1 MKIEEVKST
10 TKAQRIAAHSHIKGL
25 GLDEKGN
32 AIARGGGLVGQEAAR
47 EGAGIIVDMIRS
59 RKMAGRAVLLAG
71 PPGTGKV
78 SRLLLFFF
86 ANISEYFRCRLLWH
100 WLLHKNWE
108 IRFHFVPWSEVK
120 CIHQKL
126 KRRRF

>member
-78 SRLLLFFF
+78 SRLLFFF
-86 ANISEYFRCRLLWH
+86 LL
-100 WLLHKNWE
+100 LNYKTNLSVVDCFGIGYCTRIGK
-108 IRFHFVPWSEVK
+108 
-120 CIHQKL
+120 
-126 KRRRF
+126 